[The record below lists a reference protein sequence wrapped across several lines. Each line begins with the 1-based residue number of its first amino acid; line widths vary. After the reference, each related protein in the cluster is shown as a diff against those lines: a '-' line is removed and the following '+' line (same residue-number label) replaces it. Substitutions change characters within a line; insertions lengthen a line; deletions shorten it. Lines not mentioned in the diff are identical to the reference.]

1 MLFQPCIIIFFFSWN
16 TKGDVWK
23 NVQSA
28 CFHTIKVDGDLYR
41 QAPQKNKNTFHL
53 S

>member
-1 MLFQPCIIIFFFSWN
+1 MLFQPCIIIYFS
-16 TKGDVWK
+16 WK